1 MNIEFAW
8 PLLALLWPLPW
19 LLRRRLRPLDP
30 PAHAL
35 TVPVPA
41 LLASAADVRGQD
53 ASASRAARLLLW
65 LAWTALLLAAMRP
78 ERPGEPV
85 PAPSSGRDLLLVVDI
100 SGSMNTEDMAL
111 DGRPISRLEA
121 VKRVVHAF
129 VERRAGDR
137 VGLVVFGTTPYAYVP
152 LTFDRP
158 TLMRM
163 LLEVQGGMAGGK
175 TAVGDAVAL
184 GVKLLR
190 DRPATDRVIVLL
202 TDGASNAGEV
212 LPDVAAGIAAEHR
225 TRIYSIGFGADALRL
240 PGGFGLDMQLVNPTS
255 DLDEPTLRHLATTTG
270 GRYFRA
276 RDTAGLAEVY
286 RLIDAMEPVPQVDEQ
301 LRPVTPLYPWPLG
314 FAALCGLLLLA
325 AQLWPA
331 RRARPVQVEGRVQA

>member
-1 MNIEFAW
+1 MTIDFAW

-19 LLRRRLRPLDP
+19 LLRRSLPAFDP

-41 LLASAADVRGQD
+41 LLASAANADGRDTPV
-53 ASASRAARLLLW
+53 ARAARLLLW
-65 LAWTALLLAAMRP
+65 LVWTALLLAAMRP
-78 ERPGEPV
+78 EHPGAPV
-85 PAPSSGRDLLLVVDI
+85 PAPSTGRDLLLVVDI

-111 DGRPISRLEA
+111 DGRPLTRLEA
-121 VKRVVHAF
+121 VKLVAHDF

-163 LLEVQGGMAGGK
+163 LLEVQSGMAGGK

-190 DRPATDRVIVLL
+190 DRPAQDRVIVLL
-202 TDGASNAGEV
+202 TYGASNAGE
-212 LPDVAAGIAAEHR
+212 LHPDIAAGIAADHR
-225 TRIYSIGFGADALRL
+225 ARIYSVGFGADALRL

-255 DLDEPTLRHLATTTG
+255 DLDEPTLRNLATRTG

-286 RLIDAMEPVPQVDEQ
+286 RLIDEMEPVPQADER

-314 FAALCGLLLLA
+314 AAALFALMLLA
-325 AQLWPA
+325 MQRGPSARTGEGTLTTGDAQ
-331 RRARPVQVEGRVQA
+331 